1 MPIPTDATV
10 VADETG
16 FEVARVGDGLE
27 GLWEG
32 PGRGSIEVG
41 GYGAVEGLVGP
52 DVVELSHEVAER
64 TLLST
69 HVGTRWPGGTAL
81 EHEVHVLVPA
91 VLLGRGGL
99 DELGQDLE
107 LDEPDGEP
115 GEASEGVGG
124 EGSAIVGSDAVGKPE
139 LAEEPSEH
147 RDYAIDGDIRAAVAG
162 EQEARVHVL
171 DGERVAEVTIA
182 GRELA
187 LEVRAPALV
196 GRIGRGVGPTGVPA
210 SDTPA
215 ALGDEIV
222 PAQDVMDGGPRG
234 QVELGAMPLQK
245 PADLLGP
252 VVVVGPSQI
261 EDRLD
266 N

>member
-1 MPIPTDATV
+1 M
-10 VADETG
+10 
-16 FEVARVGDGLE
+16 LE
-27 GLWEG
+27 
-32 PGRGSIEVG
+32 
-41 GYGAVEGLVGP
+41 
-52 DVVELSHEVAER
+52 
-64 TLLST
+64 
-69 HVGTRWPGGTAL
+69 
-81 EHEVHVLVPA
+81 
-91 VLLGRGGL
+91 RGGL
-99 DELGQDLE
+99 VVRRLSTRCMFSCL
-107 LDEPDGEP
+107 PFCW
-115 GEASEGVGG
+115 GEAGSMNSGKIWSWTNQTESL
-124 EGSAIVGSDAVGKPE
+124 ERRPRALEAKGSAIVGSDAVGKPE

-234 QVELGAMPLQK
+234 QVEPGRCLCRNQRIFLAP
-245 PADLLGP
+245 
-252 VVVVGPSQI
+252 
-261 EDRLD
+261 
-266 N
+266 